1 MTEKLKGTYIPNSS
15 IQKDA
20 EVGGFRDIVRAA
32 IGQGL
37 AFGFGDEVE
46 AFARSLASDKDYET
60 LVKEIRQDIQTFK
73 EEQPALA
80 YGSEIAGGLFT
91 GGLGVGKSLVS
102 TGLKSGALGTAY
114 GAGMAEGDIG
124 ERAESAATSGI
135 MSAIAGPVA
144 QKFLPT
150 KTEEAKKLMR
160 EGVEL
165 TPGQAMGGPEGSAIG
180 KGIQRLEETATSLP
194 ILGTSEALKR
204 SKETFNM
211 AVYNKVLD
219 KIGYQ
224 MPKNISIDDAPKQF
238 QKTVLERLNQTVRN
252 LKVKNTSELQKEMYD
267 VLIDSPLSNAEKR
280 NIANK
285 IDKML
290 FEKAKRKTV
299 TGQLAGKDVQKADSY
314 LNRQARN
321 YSTSA
326 DAAQREMGDVY
337 SEIYDVFS
345 NYLINNNPKS
355 LVKNYQN
362 AKSAYGDLLVISK
375 AGTVAAGDSMFT
387 PKQLLRGSRALDPTS
402 AKRKTFAGEGRL
414 QEIGRLGEDI
424 IGREIPESG
433 TIPRFLTSASALG
446 GLGAVDPIAAGV
458 SGTIL
463 GTYQSPASQRL
474 LLEALG
480 GSSVAALRSQPLLTT
495 EFLNPYTD

>member
-1 MTEKLKGTYIPNSS
+1 MAKYKNRKYIPNKS

-20 EVGGFRDIVRAA
+20 EVGGFRDIVRSAV
-32 IGQGL
+32 GQGL

-124 ERAESAATSGI
+124 ERAESATTSGI

-144 QKFLPT
+144 QKFLPA

-165 TPGQAMGGPEGSAIG
+165 TPGQAMGAEGSVIG
-180 KGIQRLEETATSLP
+180 KGIRRLEETATSLP
-194 ILGTSEALKR
+194 ILGTGEALKR

-211 AVYNKVLD
+211 AVYNNVLD

-238 QKTVLERLNQTVRN
+238 QKTILERLNLTVRN

-267 VLIDSPLSNAEKR
+267 VLLDSPLSNAEKR

-299 TGQLAGKDVQKADSY
+299 TGQLVGKDVQKAESN

-326 DAAQREMGDVY
+326 DAAQR
-337 SEIYDVFS
+337 
-345 NYLINNNPKS
+345 
-355 LVKNYQN
+355 
-362 AKSAYGDLLVISK
+362 
-375 AGTVAAGDSMFT
+375 
-387 PKQLLRGSRALDPTS
+387 
-402 AKRKTFAGEGRL
+402 
-414 QEIGRLGEDI
+414 
-424 IGREIPESG
+424 
-433 TIPRFLTSASALG
+433 
-446 GLGAVDPIAAGV
+446 
-458 SGTIL
+458 
-463 GTYQSPASQRL
+463 
-474 LLEALG
+474 
-480 GSSVAALRSQPLLTT
+480 
-495 EFLNPYTD
+495 

>member
-1 MTEKLKGTYIPNSS
+1 MAKYKNRKYIPNKS

-32 IGQGL
+32 VGQGL

-60 LVKEIRQDIQTFK
+60 LVKEIRQDMQTFK

-91 GGLGVGKSLVS
+91 GGLGVGKTLVS

-124 ERAESAATSGI
+124 ERAESATTSGI

-194 ILGTSEALKR
+194 ILGTGEALKR
-204 SKETFNM
+204 SKETFNI
-211 AVYNKVLD
+211 AVYNNVLD

-238 QKTVLERLNQTVRN
+238 QKTILERLNLTVRN

-267 VLIDSPLSNAEKR
+267 VLLDSPLSNAEKR

-299 TGQLAGKDVQKADSY
+299 TGQLTGKDVQKADSY

-375 AGTVAAGDSMFT
+375 AGTGAAGDSMFT

-446 GLGAVDPIAAGV
+446 GLGAIDPLAAGV
-458 SGTIL
+458 SGAIL
-463 GTYQSPASQRL
+463 GAYQSPASQRL